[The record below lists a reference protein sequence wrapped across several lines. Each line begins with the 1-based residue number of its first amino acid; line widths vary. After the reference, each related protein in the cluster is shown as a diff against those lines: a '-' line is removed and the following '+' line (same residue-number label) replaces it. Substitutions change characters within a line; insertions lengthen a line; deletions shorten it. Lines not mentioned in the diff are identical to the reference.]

1 MARKGLPK
9 KYAAMGFKKG
19 WKEYKKSL
27 RSRGSGSTTT
37 TKKKTMGKSTPKT
50 KTKTI
55 VKKVYVK
62 SKPKTTKGS
71 GTMKK
76 KRAVSKKMGKPS
88 RPRKRTLMMNRSFN
102 ALVKGGIA
110 GLAALA
116 GLFIVNK
123 TPWIKD
129 QKAWVKSLVQAG
141 LGLIPVIFVKQPLM
155 KIAGTGLI
163 SGGAISMAMPFMPEG
178 LSFAG
183 AGGGRT
189 LTRDEL
195 YQMQQMGVPADIMG
209 KPVDINEISTM
220 GRGSG
225 KRSGIRS
232 RLASRY

>member
-1 MARKGLPK
+1 
-9 KYAAMGFKKG
+9 
-19 WKEYKKSL
+19 
-27 RSRGSGSTTT
+27 
-37 TKKKTMGKSTPKT
+37 
-50 KTKTI
+50 
-55 VKKVYVK
+55 
-62 SKPKTTKGS
+62 
-71 GTMKK
+71 
-76 KRAVSKKMGKPS
+76 
-88 RPRKRTLMMNRSFN
+88 MMNRSFN

-178 LSFAG
+178 LSFSG

-195 YQMQQMGVPADIMG
+195 QQMQQMGVPADIMG